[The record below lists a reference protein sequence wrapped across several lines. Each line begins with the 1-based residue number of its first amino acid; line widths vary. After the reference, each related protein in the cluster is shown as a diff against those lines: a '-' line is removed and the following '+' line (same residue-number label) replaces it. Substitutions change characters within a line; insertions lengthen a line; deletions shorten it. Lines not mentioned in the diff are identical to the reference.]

1 MEVRFNL
8 KLSAEQYRSY
18 YQGNINAVQVT
29 SIDGRHIRFPAAV
42 LRPYLT
48 HSGISGQFCIEFD
61 ENHRFKAIKKL
72 A

>member
-8 KLSAEQYRSY
+8 TLSADQYRSY
-18 YQGNINAVQVT
+18 YEGNVNAVQVL
-29 SIDGRHIRFPAAV
+29 SVDGRRIRFPASV

-48 HSGISGQFCIEFD
+48 HSGISGQFRIEFD
-61 ENHRFKAIKKL
+61 ENHRFKAITKL